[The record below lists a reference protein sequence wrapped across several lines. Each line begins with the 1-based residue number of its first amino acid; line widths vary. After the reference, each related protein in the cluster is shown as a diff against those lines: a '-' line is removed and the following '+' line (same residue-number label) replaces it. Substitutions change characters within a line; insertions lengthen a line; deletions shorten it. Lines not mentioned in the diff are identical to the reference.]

1 MKVKMKSRPV
11 RKIPAVVLILAG
23 LPFLL
28 SSCAPVIP
36 ADEYYQLQADL
47 DAAEQEIDEL
57 TEDLAQ
63 LEADHREL
71 QENYAILN
79 NDCQSSRD
87 SYQKLLERLEQSE
100 LVDISWPELKEFL
113 EQDDTDSLAYIAG
126 RFDCSGFA
134 ITLRDH
140 AARGN
145 IRCAYVE
152 ISFSVDSGH
161 ALNAFETTDMGLVY
175 VDCTEADMIGYVKL
189 DEPYGTI
196 SLDGVK
202 SEFIACSGDPDQF
215 WGPLDYKTHANPF
228 SYSYYTDY
236 QRRVEFRDASIE
248 AYNEAVD
255 QYNHGSEQWSY
266 DRLTSWRD
274 NINALD
280 EDLGSHIPL
289 DAGQVKNI
297 ESYWN

>member
-1 MKVKMKSRPV
+1 MRRILTV
-11 RKIPAVVLILAG
+11 ALILAG

-28 SSCAPVIP
+28 SSCAPGIP

-47 DAAEQEIDEL
+47 DAAEQKIDEI
-57 TEDLAQ
+57 TAELAQ
-63 LEADHREL
+63 LEADHQEL
-71 QENYAILN
+71 QGKYNSLY

-100 LVDISWPELKEFL
+100 MADISWPELKEFL
-113 EQDDTDSLAYIAG
+113 EQDDTDRLTYIGG

-140 AARGN
+140 ATRCG

-175 VDCTEADMIGYVKL
+175 VDCTEADMIAYVKL

-202 SEFIACSGDPDQF
+202 SEYIVCSGDPAEF

-236 QRRVEFRDASIE
+236 QRRVEFYGDSIE
-248 AYNEAVD
+248 AYNEAVRM
-255 QYNHGSEQWSY
+255 YNHGSEQWSY
-266 DRLTSWRD
+266 DQLTSWLD
-274 NINALD
+274 NINALR
-280 EDLGSHIPL
+280 EDLGTHYPL
-289 DAGQVKNI
+289 DDGQIKNI
-297 ESYWN
+297 ETYWN

>member
-1 MKVKMKSRPV
+1 M
-11 RKIPAVVLILAG
+11 RKILAVVLIMAG
-23 LPFLL
+23 LPSLL
-28 SSCAPVIP
+28 LSCAPAGIP
-36 ADEYYQLQADL
+36 VDEYYQLQADL
-47 DAAEQEIDEL
+47 DAAEQEINEV
-57 TEDLAQ
+57 TADLAQ

-71 QENYAILN
+71 QDDYTSLN
-79 NDCQSSRD
+79 NDCQSSRE
-87 SYQKLLERLEQSE
+87 SYQRLLERLEQSE

-113 EQDDTDSLAYIAG
+113 EQDDTDRLTYIAG

-140 AARGN
+140 ATRCN
-145 IRCAYVE
+145 LRCASVE

-175 VDCTEADMIGYVKL
+175 VDCTEADMIAYVKL
-189 DEPYGTI
+189 NEPYGAI

-202 SEFIACSGDPDQF
+202 SEFIACSGEPDEF

-248 AYNEAVD
+248 AYNEAVNM
-255 QYNHGSEQWSY
+255 YNHGSEQWSY
-266 DRLTSWRD
+266 DRLTSWLD
-274 NINALD
+274 NINALN
-280 EDLGSHIPL
+280 EDLGTHFPL

-297 ESYWN
+297 ENYWN